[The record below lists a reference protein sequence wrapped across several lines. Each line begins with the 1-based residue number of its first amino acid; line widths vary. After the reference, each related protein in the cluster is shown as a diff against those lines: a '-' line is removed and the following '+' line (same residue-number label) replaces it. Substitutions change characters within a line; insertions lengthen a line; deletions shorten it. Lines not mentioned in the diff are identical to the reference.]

1 MESKK
6 QMNKKTQTEP
16 YRYGG
21 HMGGCQRGGD
31 VRLGEAGEE
40 D

>member
-1 MESKK
+1 VESKK

-21 HMGGCQRGGD
+21 HMGAARGEGM
-31 VRLGEAGEE
+31 
-40 D
+40 